1 MLSES
6 AEMSKNTIAI
16 IESNDKAEINII
28 LEILGINQRA
38 ICSQNAFRSNHEIIR
53 RGNTVYLSRLDD
65 FLIEKAIDILI
76 SDGLKKNMILE
87 GRSKIM
93 QSIRGKILSY
103 AKSDEPIYLYGETGT
118 GKNKAAEMIH
128 KCSGKKKPMVY
139 ENCANLQSAL
149 KSSRLFGHIKGSFT
163 GATAPRKGLFGM
175 ADGTNIFLDEIETL
189 DLETQAQL
197 LDVLDSGYYKAVGSN
212 RQLYS
217 SFRLITASNENLE
230 KLSEKGRI
238 RKDLLF
244 RINSLYIEIPPLREH
259 MEDIPD
265 IIDSY
270 EYEKGIIS
278 NRFSDFSMLDN
289 MDFPGN
295 VRQLFSYVRNYQLM

>member
-6 AEMSKNTIAI
+6 SELSKNSIAI
-16 IESNDKAEINII
+16 IESEEKSEINTT

-38 ICSQNAFRSNHEIIR
+38 ICSQNAYKSNQDIIR
-53 RGNTVYLSRLDD
+53 RGNTVYLRHLDD
-65 FLIEKAIDILI
+65 YLIEKAIDMLI
-76 SDGLKKNMILE
+76 SDGFKRSMILE
-87 GRSKIM
+87 GNSKIM
-93 QSIRGKILSY
+93 QNIRGKILSY

-128 KCSGKKKPMVY
+128 KCSGKKKPMIY
-139 ENCANLQSAL
+139 ENCANLQSSL

-163 GATAPRKGLFGM
+163 GATSPRKGLFGM

-197 LDVLDSGYYKAVGSN
+197 LDVLDSGYYKAVGSD

-217 SFRLITASNENLE
+217 SFRLITASNENIE

-278 NRFSDFSMLDN
+278 NRFSDFSKLDN